1 MSDPQTA
8 PADDPLAARRVALS
22 VLDRVLRA
30 RQPFDDTLA
39 GHGDF
44 LRLAPRDRA
53 FVRLLVATTL
63 RRLGEIDAALG
74 RLMDKPLVPRAHL
87 VRGVLRLAVAQ
98 LAFLGT
104 PAHAAVDTAVSL
116 AATLESGA
124 YKALVNAVL
133 RRSAREGEGLWQ
145 GADRLRLNVPAW
157 LWDSWR
163 AAYGEDTAR
172 AIAAAHLVEAPLDI
186 TARSDA
192 ASWAERLEGR
202 LLPSGTVRR
211 AAGGRI
217 EELPGYAEGAWWVQ
231 DAAAALPARLLGDV
245 AGLRVVDLCAA
256 PGGKTLQ
263 LAAAGARVTAV
274 DVSAKRLRRVAEN
287 LERTGLAAE
296 LVAAD
301 GATWRPESP
310 PDAVLLDAPCSATG
324 TLRRHPDIAWLKS
337 GDDVERLAAVQARLL
352 DSAIAMVKP
361 GGLVV
366 YAVCS
371 LQPQECHERVAA
383 VVAQGT
389 VQRVPLASADVP
401 GLPQA
406 ITPDGDLRTLPSMW
420 ADWSGLDGF
429 YAARL
434 RRMPRR
440 SKVRQ

>member
-1 MSDPQTA
+1 MTDPQTI

-44 LRLAPRDRA
+44 LRLEPRDRA

-63 RRLGEIDAALG
+63 RRLGEIDAVLA
-74 RLMDKPLVPRAHL
+74 RLMEKPLVPRAHL

-133 RRSAREGEGLWQ
+133 RRVAREGESLLAD
-145 GADRLRLNVPAW
+145 ADRPRLNSPAW
-157 LWDSWR
+157 LWDSWI
-163 AAYGEDTAR
+163 AAYGEPTTR

-186 TARSDA
+186 TPKADA
-192 ASWAERLEGR
+192 ASWAERLQAQV
-202 LLPSGTVRR
+202 LPSGTLRR

-217 EELPGYAEGAWWVQ
+217 EDLPGYAEGAWWVQ

-245 AGLRVVDLCAA
+245 GGRAVVDLCAA

-263 LAAAGARVTAV
+263 LASAGARVTAV
-274 DVSAKRLRRVAEN
+274 DLSAKRLKRVSEN
-287 LERTGLAAE
+287 LQRTGLTAQ

-301 GATWRPESP
+301 GTAWRPDSS

-337 GDDVERLAAVQARLL
+337 HADVTRLAAVQAKLL
-352 DSAIAMVKP
+352 ASAIAMVRP

-371 LQPQECHERVAA
+371 LQPEEGLTQVSAA
-383 VVAQGT
+383 
-389 VQRVPLASADVP
+389 LASDAVERMPLTPADVP
-401 GLPQA
+401 GLAEA

-420 ADWSGLDGF
+420 PDWSGMDGF

-434 RRMPRR
+434 RRLP
-440 SKVRQ
+440 

>member
-1 MSDPQTA
+1 MTDSQTA
-8 PADDPLAARRVALS
+8 ASGPPPAGEDPLAARRVALGL
-22 VLDRVLRA
+22 LDRVLRA

-39 GHGDF
+39 SHGDF
-44 LRLAPRDRA
+44 LRLEPRDRA
-53 FVRLLVATTL
+53 FARLLVATTL
-63 RRLGEIDAALG
+63 RHLGEIDAALG
-74 RLMDKPLVPRAHL
+74 RLMEKPLVPRAHL

-133 RRSAREGEGLWQ
+133 RRLAREGEGLWA
-145 GADRLRLNVPAW
+145 GADRLRLNSPAW
-157 LWDSWR
+157 LWDAWL
-163 AAYGEDTAR
+163 AAYGEPATR

-186 TARSDA
+186 TAKSDA
-192 ASWAERLEGR
+192 ASWAERLQAQ
-202 LLPSGTVRR
+202 LLPSGTLRR

-217 EELPGYAEGAWWVQ
+217 EELSGYAEGAWWVQ

-245 AGLRVVDLCAA
+245 ADQRVVDLCTA

-263 LAAAGARVTAV
+263 LAAAGARVTAI
-274 DVSAKRLRRVAEN
+274 DVSAKRLKRVAEN
-287 LERTGLAAE
+287 LKRTGLAAE

-301 GATWRPESP
+301 GATWRPDTA

-337 GDDVERLAAVQARLL
+337 EADVARLGAVQSKLL
-352 DSAIAMVKP
+352 DSAIAMVRP
-361 GGLVV
+361 LGIVV

-371 LQPQECHERVAA
+371 LQPQEGPERVAA
-383 VVAQGT
+383 A
-389 VQRVPLASADVP
+389 LASGSVERLPLTAADVP
-401 GLPQA
+401 GLAEA
-406 ITPDGDLRTLPSMW
+406 ITAEGDLRTLPSMW
-420 ADWSGLDGF
+420 PDWSGMDGF

-434 RRMPRR
+434 RRLP
-440 SKVRQ
+440 

>member
-1 MSDPQTA
+1 MSEPRTA
-8 PADDPLAARRVALS
+8 PTDDPLAARRVALS

-30 RQPFDDTLA
+30 RQPLDDTLTA
-39 GHGDF
+39 HGDF

-74 RLMDKPLVPRAHL
+74 RLMEKPLAPRAHL

-124 YKALVNAVL
+124 YKGLVNAVL
-133 RRSAREGEGLWQ
+133 RRVAQEGDGLWA
-145 GADRLRLNVPAW
+145 GTDRPRLNCPAW
-157 LWDSWR
+157 LWDSWI
-163 AAYGEDTAR
+163 ATYGESATR
-172 AIAAAHLVEAPLDI
+172 AIAAAHLLEAPLDI
-186 TARSDA
+186 TPKAEPA
-192 ASWAERLEGR
+192 LWAERLQAE
-202 LLPSGTVRR
+202 LLPTGTLRR

-245 AGLRVVDLCAA
+245 AGRQVVDLCAA

-263 LAAAGARVTAV
+263 LAAAGARVIAV
-274 DVSAKRLRRVAEN
+274 DLSAKRLKRVAEN
-287 LERTGLAAE
+287 LGRVGLTAT

-301 GATWRPESP
+301 GATWRPDSP

-324 TLRRHPDIAWLKS
+324 TMRRHPDIAWLKS
-337 GDDVERLAAVQARLL
+337 DADVARLVAVQAKLL
-352 DSAIAMVKP
+352 DQAIAMVRP

-371 LQPQECHERVAA
+371 LQPQEGPARVTEHVNAGI
-383 VVAQGT
+383 VE
-389 VQRVPLASADVP
+389 RVPLTPAEVG
-401 GLPQA
+401 GLAEA
-406 ITPDGDLRTLPSMW
+406 ITPEGDLRTLPSMW
-420 ADWSGLDGF
+420 SDRSGMDGF
-429 YAARL
+429 FAARL
-434 RRMPRR
+434 RRLA
-440 SKVRQ
+440 

>member
-1 MSDPQTA
+1 MSDPQTL
-8 PADDPLAARRVALS
+8 PADDPLAARRVALM

-44 LRLAPRDRA
+44 LRLQPRDRA

-74 RLMDKPLVPRAHL
+74 RLMDKQLVPRAHL
-87 VRGVLRLAVAQ
+87 VRGVLRLGVAQ

-133 RRSAREGEGLWQ
+133 RRVAREGEGLWD
-145 GADRLRLNVPAW
+145 GADRLRLNCPAW
-157 LWDSWR
+157 LWESWI
-163 AAYGEDTAR
+163 ATYGEAAAR
-172 AIAAAHLVEAPLDI
+172 AIAAAHLVEAPLDV
-186 TARSDA
+186 TPGAEGA
-192 ASWAERLEGR
+192 TWAERLDAR
-202 LLPSGTVRR
+202 LLPTGSLRR

-245 AGLRVVDLCAA
+245 AGLSVVDLCAA
-256 PGGKTLQ
+256 PGGKTMQ
-263 LAAAGARVTAV
+263 LAASGARVTAV
-274 DVSAKRLRRVAEN
+274 DLSAKRLARVAEN
-287 LERTGLAAE
+287 LKRTGLVAK

-301 GATWRPESP
+301 GAAWRPASP

-337 GDDVERLAAVQARLL
+337 ADDVARLAAVQAKLL
-352 DSAIAMVKP
+352 DSAITMVRP
-361 GGLVV
+361 GGLVI

-371 LQPQECHERVAA
+371 LQPQEGPARIAA
-383 VVAQGT
+383 VLSAHT
-389 VQRVPLASADVP
+389 AERVPLTAVDVP
-401 GLPQA
+401 GLAEA
-406 ITPDGDLRTLPSMW
+406 ITPEGDLRTLPSMW
-420 ADWSGLDGF
+420 PDWSGMDGF

-434 RRMPRR
+434 RRMH
-440 SKVRQ
+440 

>member
-1 MSDPQTA
+1 MTIP
-8 PADDPLAARRVALS
+8 PIDDPLAARRVALS

-39 GHGDF
+39 THGDF
-44 LRLAPRDRA
+44 LRLEPRDRA

-74 RLMDKPLVPRAHL
+74 RLMEKPLAPRAHM

-104 PAHAAVDTAVSL
+104 PAHAAVDTAVGL

-124 YKALVNAVL
+124 YKGLVNAVL
-133 RRSAREGEGLWQ
+133 RRVAREGDALWV
-145 GADRLRLNVPAW
+145 GADRLRLNCPAW
-157 LWDSWR
+157 LWDSWL
-163 AAYGEDTAR
+163 AAYGEATTR
-172 AIAAAHLVEAPLDI
+172 AIATAHIAEAPLDI
-186 TARSDA
+186 TAKADA
-192 ASWAERLEGR
+192 ASWVEPLQAH
-202 LLPSGTVRR
+202 LLPSGTLRR

-217 EELPGYAEGAWWVQ
+217 EELPGYADGAWWVQ

-245 AGLRVVDLCAA
+245 GGQDVVDLCAA

-263 LAAAGARVTAV
+263 LAAAGARVTSV
-274 DVSAKRLRRVAEN
+274 DVSAKRLKRVGEN
-287 LERTGLAAE
+287 LQRTGLAAA

-301 GATWRPESP
+301 GATWRPAAP
-310 PDAVLLDAPCSATG
+310 VDAVLLDAPCSATG

-337 GDDVERLAAVQARLL
+337 EDDVTRLAAVQAKLL
-352 DSAIAMVKP
+352 DSAIAMTRP

-371 LQPQECHERVAA
+371 LQPQEGPERVAA
-383 VVAQGT
+383 ALNAGMVE
-389 VQRVPLASADVP
+389 RLPLTSTDAP
-401 GLPQA
+401 GLTEA
-406 ITPDGDLRTLPSMW
+406 ITSEGDLRTLPSMW
-420 ADWSGLDGF
+420 PDRSGMDGF

-434 RRMPRR
+434 RRLP
-440 SKVRQ
+440 

>member
-1 MSDPQTA
+1 MTDPQMA

-30 RQPFDDTLA
+30 RQPFDETLT

-44 LRLAPRDRA
+44 LRLEPRDRA

-74 RLMDKPLVPRAHL
+74 RLMDKPLTPRAHL

-104 PAHAAVDTAVSL
+104 PAHAAVDTAVGL

-133 RRSAREGEGLWQ
+133 RRVAREGDGLWQ
-145 GADRLRLNVPAW
+145 GADRLRLNVPGW
-157 LWDSWR
+157 LWESWVST
-163 AAYGEDTAR
+163 YGEDVAR

-186 TARSDA
+186 TVRNDA
-192 ASWAERLEGR
+192 APWAERLQGR

-274 DVSAKRLRRVAEN
+274 DVSAKRLRR
-287 LERTGLAAE
+287 
-296 LVAAD
+296 
-301 GATWRPESP
+301 
-310 PDAVLLDAPCSATG
+310 
-324 TLRRHPDIAWLKS
+324 
-337 GDDVERLAAVQARLL
+337 
-352 DSAIAMVKP
+352 
-361 GGLVV
+361 
-366 YAVCS
+366 
-371 LQPQECHERVAA
+371 
-383 VVAQGT
+383 
-389 VQRVPLASADVP
+389 
-401 GLPQA
+401 
-406 ITPDGDLRTLPSMW
+406 
-420 ADWSGLDGF
+420 
-429 YAARL
+429 
-434 RRMPRR
+434 
-440 SKVRQ
+440 